1 MSPELSQF
9 IYWAVLCATFTFAVT
24 AVLAVAPKGIDLF
37 TVVVMGIITA
47 IGGGTIRDLILGVP
61 MFWQNDLSYI
71 WVAVAGSIVAFAA
84 ASMFSGH
91 IVNSMLLYL
100 DGFGAALF
108 GVLATQ
114 KVWAMGYGLPLAPIM
129 LGVVTAIGGGLLRD
143 VLAGRQN
150 LLMTKELYAIPVLLG
165 CTVYALLSRF
175 FPGHEM
181 WHVFVCFGISFSLRA
196 AAIKWKLSVPDW
208 LSTKRIN

>member
-47 IGGGTIRDLILGVP
+47 IGGG
-61 MFWQNDLSYI
+61 
-71 WVAVAGSIVAFAA
+71 
-84 ASMFSGH
+84 
-91 IVNSMLLYL
+91 
-100 DGFGAALF
+100 
-108 GVLATQ
+108 
-114 KVWAMGYGLPLAPIM
+114 
-129 LGVVTAIGGGLLRD
+129 LLRD

-181 WHVFVCFGISFSLRA
+181 WHMFICFGLSFSLRA
-196 AAIKWKLSVPDW
+196 AAIKWKLSVQDW